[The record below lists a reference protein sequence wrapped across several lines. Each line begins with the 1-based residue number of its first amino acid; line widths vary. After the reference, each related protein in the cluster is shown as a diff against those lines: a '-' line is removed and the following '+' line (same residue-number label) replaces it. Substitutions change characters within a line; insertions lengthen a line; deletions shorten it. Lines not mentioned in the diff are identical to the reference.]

1 VKLKITILAVLCIL
15 IYSPLTLATSQ
26 SQYETIFY
34 TGGDSFEEVLKQ
46 ALAANPKDVEKII
59 AAAIATNPAEVERR
73 SQVAGNSAPYIRV
86 ISVSLVCCR
95 IEKIIINNKS
105 LHVTLYIF

>member
-1 VKLKITILAVLCIL
+1 MKLKITILAILCIL

-59 AAAIATNPAEVERR
+59 AAAIATNPAEVERII
-73 SQVAGNSAPYIRV
+73 QVAVNSAPELSGQI
-86 ISVSLVCCR
+86 VSLVC
-95 IEKIIINNKS
+95 
-105 LHVTLYIF
+105 